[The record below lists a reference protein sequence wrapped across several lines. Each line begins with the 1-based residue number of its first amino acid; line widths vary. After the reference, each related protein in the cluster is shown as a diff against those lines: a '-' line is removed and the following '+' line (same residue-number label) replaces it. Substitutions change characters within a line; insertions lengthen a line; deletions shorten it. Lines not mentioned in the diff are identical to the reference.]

1 VRGRNRWARH
11 AILLA
16 AAGLLLLGNLVF
28 FVWYRGT
35 ARDRKAGLEARR
47 GGLQREAE
55 SSELESK
62 NLAAQRE
69 RLSGVRSA
77 LDDFYGRRIGPR
89 RETLAPVVDEIHSIL
104 KRSNVSPG
112 EISYN
117 ASSVAN
123 PPLTQMTI
131 SFSFKGDY
139 GKLKQ
144 LLTAFQTDRKWL
156 AVRQISLNR
165 DQDLP
170 GSVQVSLTLVT
181 YFLAEETEPTRAS
194 LPVRGAR

>member
-1 VRGRNRWARH
+1 VKARNRWVRH
-11 AILLA
+11 AVLLA
-16 AAGLLLLGNLVF
+16 AAGLLLLGNLGF

-47 GGLQREAE
+47 AALQRDVE
-55 SSELESK
+55 SSESEARK
-62 NLAAQRE
+62 LAGQRE
-69 RLSGVRSA
+69 RLSGVRTA

-89 RETLAPVVDEIHSIL
+89 RETLAPVVDEIHAIL
-104 KRSNVSPG
+104 KRLNISPG
-112 EISYN
+112 QIGY
-117 ASSVAN
+117 AVSSVAN
-123 PPLTQMTI
+123 PPVTQMVI

-144 LLTAFQTDRKWL
+144 LLTAVQTDRKWL
-156 AVRQISLNR
+156 AVRQITLNR

-181 YFLAEETEPTRAS
+181 YFLGEEAEPKRAS
-194 LPVRGAR
+194 LPAGGAP